1 MLGQSPAVV
10 ARLRVTVRVE
20 PLVIVPKLQD
30 RTPAVIEQE
39 AAFAPPRVQVP
50 LGRVSETVTLVESP
64 VPPAVTTTV
73 KVAVPPALTAALPV
87 LRIETFGQLTVIVVG
102 PALADPSLPVAT
114 WALLLTVPHVA
125 SVVGEVRWTWALA
138 PAARSPKLQVRTPVV
153 IVQPAV
159 EPAASIDQLSPA
171 FVGRVSVTVT
181 AVAVPAPLFVA
192 VMR

>member
-1 MLGQSPAVV
+1 MLPQLTVIEAVELLFAVLASTAAETVAVLLMLGQSPAVV

-87 LRIETFGQLTVIVVG
+87 LRIETFGQLMVVVTVFESSGAGVSV
-102 PALADPSLPVAT
+102 PWLF
-114 WALLLTVPHVA
+114 TVPHAA
-125 SVVGEVRWTWALA
+125 SVGVTLIVIVAVA
-138 PAARSPKLQVRTPVV
+138 PAFTVPRLHVTTCEETEHVPSV
-153 IVQPAV
+153 
-159 EPAASIDQLSPA
+159 D
-171 FVGRVSVTVT
+171 VG
-181 AVAVPAPLFVA
+181 
-192 VMR
+192 